1 MWRPHVSQLVP
12 GLALLAARHR
22 PSWRVLAVAGVVVLP
37 YYVVHAWPV
46 LRPDPYDGSAAEAVE
61 LLAALPDGALAIS
74 DDPGLVWRAGR
85 RTPPDLVD
93 ASVLRIQTGDITS
106 DVARRGRRRARRVRR
121 RRPQRA
127 SAGARFDDLP
137 DRLADAGYE
146 VAAEDGEVRRRLPQA
161 RLHRGSTAVDARR
174 PITVPTPAARSP
186 VDTVRR
192 GQSGGGRGGRGGG
205 GRGWRR

>member
-22 PSWRVLAVAGVVVLP
+22 PSWRVLAVAGVVVAPLLP
-37 YYVVHAWPV
+37 GPRLAGAAPGPATTAA
-46 LRPDPYDGSAAEAVE
+46 RPRPSSCCGT
-61 LLAALPDGALAIS
+61 LPDGALAIS

-106 DVARRGRRRARRVRR
+106 DVLAEVAGRARRVRR

-127 SAGARFDDLP
+127 SAGAASTTSPTASPTSATRSP
-137 DRLADAGYE
+137 PQ
-146 VAAEDGEVRRRLPQA
+146 DGDVRRVYVKPDC
-161 RLHRGSTAVDARR
+161 H
-174 PITVPTPAARSP
+174 P
-186 VDTVRR
+186 
-192 GQSGGGRGGRGGG
+192 
-205 GRGWRR
+205 